1 MSVVT
6 YSQAV
11 EDYPPRLMSGPLR
24 SKLEDNSHIPIRL
37 AKLTIAGTDYYLGDT
52 GVAALDTGSAPYPVV
67 RSWGSIGRSFPERSE
82 QLQSVECD
90 IEIDDQS
97 LWFHRLVWGSSADS
111 IRRSPAVLYYG
122 AVGVSQPDWYTAFAG
137 VIDSWQQVGQFIW
150 RLRLRPN
157 DRWMNGYMADDPI
170 NNADYP
176 NAHKDVLG
184 KRYPIIYGLHSSDG
198 FGGGGFVPC
207 YYVDTVNFK
216 YLVCRGR
223 AKSVDAVYS
232 AGTVVA
238 SSDYTVSYTT
248 KRNGKAVT
256 EITFTADQGDNEIT
270 VDMHGYDSTGDGNGD
285 LITNPAD
292 MLKHFIEN
300 WCYATYM
307 SGAWLSGSA
316 PLDNRSFSRAR
327 EFFSNFSFE
336 SARRYAG
343 DRVRVID
350 AINNWATSNNC
361 KMFWTNEGNLA
372 IRINDHR
379 PIRTYLGPEWW
390 VRGNVEMAPGM
401 TMAYDTLGIKDEVT
415 IQFLYNEAGSAFK
428 QTLKVKDLNSGE
440 NSADARDM
448 RWSKSAVV

>member
-1 MSVVT
+1 MSVTT
-6 YSQAV
+6 YSQVV

-24 SKLEDNSHIPIRL
+24 EKLEDNSHVPIRL

-52 GVAALDTGSAPYPVV
+52 GIAGLLSGSAPLPVV
-67 RSWGSIGRSFPERSE
+67 RSWGSIGRAFPDRSE
-82 QLQSVECD
+82 QLQAVECE

-97 LWFHRLVWGSSADS
+97 LWFHRLVCGSNASS
-111 IRRSPAVLYYG
+111 LRRSPVVLYYG
-122 AVGVSQPDWYTAFAG
+122 AAGVRPDDWYTAFGG
-137 VIDSWQQVGQFIW
+137 VLDSWQQPSQFIW
-150 RLRLRPN
+150 RLRLRPD

-176 NAHKDVLG
+176 NAHKDALG
-184 KRYPIIYGLHSSDG
+184 KRYPIIYGKHSSDG

-207 YYVDTVNFK
+207 YYVDTVNYV
-216 YLVCRGR
+216 YLVCRGQ
-223 AKSVDAVYS
+223 ALSVDAVYS
-232 AGTVVA
+232 GGTVVP
-238 SSDYTVSYTT
+238 SGDYTVSYTT
-248 KRNGKAVT
+248 TRNGKVVT
-256 EITFTADQGDNEIT
+256 EIDFSADQGDNEIT
-270 VDMHGYDSTGDGNGD
+270 VDVQGYDTIGDRTGS

-292 MLKHFIEN
+292 ILKHFIEN
-300 WCYATYM
+300 WCYATYT
-307 SGAWLSGSA
+307 SGSWLSGSA

-327 EFFSNFSFE
+327 EFFSTFSFE

-361 KMFWTNEGNLA
+361 KMFWTNEGRMA
-372 IRINDHR
+372 IRVNDHR

-390 VRGNVEMAPGM
+390 VRGNMDMAPGFS
-401 TMAYDTLGIKDEVT
+401 MAYDTLGIKDEVT
-415 IQFLYNEAGSAFK
+415 VQFLYNEAGGSYK

-440 NSADARDM
+440 NSSDARDM